1 MPDMPDSGSYRRHY
15 DAVIVGARCAG
26 ASTAMLLAR
35 AGAKVLLVDRQRYG
49 SDAVSTHALMRGGV
63 MQLKR
68 WGLLERLLAAGTP
81 PVRHSTF
88 HYGADAIRVAVKPEH
103 DVTHLCA
110 PRRDL
115 LDRVLVDAA
124 EEAGAEVRH
133 GVTFTGLTFGL
144 GGRVTGV
151 ELKRPDGS
159 AVTVGSEV
167 VIGAD
172 GRSSKL
178 ARLVGARRYIEGAH
192 SSGYVY
198 GYFAGM
204 ADDGYHWYFDSGVA
218 AGAIP
223 TTGDQHCVF
232 VGVPQDRF
240 AATFRT
246 DLAGGFQRVA
256 AANSPDLQAEIG
268 AARRTGRLR
277 GFAGGVGYLRQSHGP
292 GWALVGDAGYFK
304 DPLTAHGI
312 TDAFRDAELLSHA
325 VLDGRQQA
333 FVRYQDERD
342 ALSMPLLEV
351 TDRIASFDWDLE
363 EVRALH
369 VRFSNSMKA
378 EVARVAGF
386 SRVGATAA

>member
-1 MPDMPDSGSYRRHY
+1 MPDSQPYRPHY
-15 DAVIVGARCAG
+15 DAIVVGARCAG

-35 AGAKVLLVDRQRYG
+35 AGARVLVVDRQRYG
-49 SDAVSTHALMRGGV
+49 TDAVSTHALMRGGV
-63 MQLKR
+63 MQLDR
-68 WGLLERLLAAGTP
+68 WGLLDRLLAAGTP
-81 PVRHSTF
+81 PVRYTTF
-88 HYGADAIRVAVKPEH
+88 HYGEDEVRVRIKPEH
-103 DVTHLCA
+103 GVAHLCA

-133 GVTFTGLTFGL
+133 GVTLTGLKFGL

-151 ELKRPDGS
+151 ELKRPDG
-159 AVTVGSEV
+159 AVIQVGSDI

-172 GRSSKL
+172 GRQSKV
-178 ARLVGARRYIEGAH
+178 ARLVAARRYIEGTH

-198 GYFAGM
+198 GYFEDM
-204 ADDGYHWYFDSGVA
+204 ADDGYHWYFEKDVA

-223 TTGDQHCVF
+223 TTGNRHCVF

-240 AATFRT
+240 AETFRANL
-246 DLAGGFQRVA
+246 DGGFRRVA
-256 AANSPDLQAEIG
+256 AANSPALAAQVAGAQRIG
-268 AARRTGRLR
+268 GLR
-277 GFAGGVGYLRQSHGP
+277 GFAGGAGYLRQSHGP

-325 VLDGRQQA
+325 VLDGRQPA
-333 FVRYQDERD
+333 FADYQSERD

-363 EVRALH
+363 DIKDLH
-369 VRFSNSMKA
+369 MRFSNSMKA
-378 EVARVAGF
+378 EVNRVAGF
-386 SRVGATAA
+386 CRVGATAA